1 MFENQYPATFGN
13 ANFYRLK
20 CGSAKL
26 LNLPNKISLLRIICW
41 TKILIYLN
49 LKINKAKCGSILNNH
64 DKTNKSSYYVKV
76 GSDVNSKPCELQLVE
91 KNLSNL
97 KINNIILNYLTSL
110 LKGSFKII

>member
-1 MFENQYPATFGN
+1 
-13 ANFYRLK
+13 
-20 CGSAKL
+20 
-26 LNLPNKISLLRIICW
+26 
-41 TKILIYLN
+41 
-49 LKINKAKCGSILNNH
+49 
-64 DKTNKSSYYVKV
+64 VKV